1 MFNSK
6 IWYIRWKQ
14 KILSLL
20 EKKNIFHIILWIM
33 NRNLYL
39 KFDQDLEN
47 VNKNLYKKIS
57 KLYTLDNYKVL
68 NFLEWSAYLSIQ
80 WLNSIQPIW
89 REQVQAEPCTW
100 LEVNPSWTIEGGDA
114 ASALQF

>member
-1 MFNSK
+1 
-6 IWYIRWKQ
+6 
-14 KILSLL
+14 
-20 EKKNIFHIILWIM
+20 M

-80 WLNSIQPIW
+80 
-89 REQVQAEPCTW
+89 
-100 LEVNPSWTIEGGDA
+100 
-114 ASALQF
+114 